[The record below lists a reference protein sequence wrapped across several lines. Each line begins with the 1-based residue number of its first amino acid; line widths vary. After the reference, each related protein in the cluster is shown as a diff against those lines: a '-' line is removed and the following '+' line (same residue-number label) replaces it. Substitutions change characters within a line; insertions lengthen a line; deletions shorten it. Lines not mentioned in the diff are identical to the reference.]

1 MTEATPDTD
10 SKMADRTTKAMPG
23 SGVAVAALASA
34 GNVLAD
40 VLVIDR
46 PAPGQMKIVETAA
59 AQLLKFSFD
68 LYSCK
73 ITVLDV
79 DAILV
84 FPDGGKIV
92 MPNFALQMVVASPPV
107 MQFDA
112 VTVEPH
118 VLLARAGDIKL
129 LDQIPEFALSDT
141 ARPDA
146 KAETPQP
153 TAQIVQVTATQQYGH
168 TPGPQSRPFV
178 IDGTGV
184 GLSLSE
190 TNGRFAKRVDT
201 DESQGSSLK
210 GEGALTENS
219 QQAAT
224 TDTNTNTTTDVNNA
238 EPEFTSPPDFSHTEN
253 TALITTLTATDADQ
267 GSILT
272 FAVVGGADADKF
284 SVNSATGRLYFIGN
298 PDFEAL
304 ASHDGSN
311 TYQVIVAVSDGIDS
325 TTQELT
331 ITLDNINEAPDGIA
345 ISAVGVDESTAT
357 GTVVGT
363 VTGHDPDAGSLLT
376 YSFAPGGDAGGRFTI
391 DGSTGI
397 VSVLRGDL
405 IDFEASQSQL
415 IVVRTTDQDGLSFDR
430 AIVISVNDTNDAPVI
445 TSNGGGS
452 SAAISISENVTS
464 LTTVTATDA
473 DAGSVVS
480 YAIVGGTDA
489 GRFVIDSTTG
499 TLSFITAIDFEV
511 PGDANG
517 DNIYNV
523 VVQASDGRGG
533 TDQQALAI
541 AVVNAND
548 PPEDLVLSA
557 NIVAENSVNGSL
569 IGFVHATDPDV
580 NSVLTYSF
588 VSGGDAGGRF
598 AIDAVSGEISVL
610 DGTRLDF
617 ESNPTQTIIIRATDQ
632 GGLSTDRA
640 FVIQLTDVNEAPS
653 IISDG
658 GGATAA
664 FSVSEGSPLATRVS
678 AFDPEGAPL
687 TYSITGGADAS
698 RFTINSTTGVV
709 TFIATP
715 NFELPGD
722 ADADNIYRLTV
733 QVSDGTFTDSQALS
747 ITVTDTSEAPV
758 ITSNGGGDFTAV
770 ALLEGATF
778 VTTVTATDPDA
789 GSTLNYSII
798 GGADA
803 SRFTINAL
811 TGALSLVAPPDFES
825 PADADFNNIYD
836 VVVQVSDG
844 SLTDA
849 QAIQVTVINQ
859 NDAPV
864 IVSDGGNATA
874 AVSAVENSAFVT
886 TVSAVDPDIGSV
898 LIYTISGG
906 VDASRFTINA
916 STGAL
921 MFIAVPDFEA
931 PVDIGSDNVYD
942 VQVQVLDGV
951 GGVDTQSIS
960 VTVTNQNEA
969 PVIVSNG
976 GGPTAALSIQEN
988 QTGIATL
995 AATDPDAGAV
1005 LTYSIFGGA
1014 DAAKFTINAITGV
1027 LTFTAA
1033 PDFDIAGDVGGNN
1046 VYDVV
1051 VQVSDGLGGIDQQ
1064 AIAVTVTNQNEAP
1077 VITSNGGGATAAL
1090 SVQENAAVVT
1100 TVTASDPDAA
1110 TTLTYTIVGGADAG
1124 RFNINPTTGVLTFI
1138 APPDFE
1144 VPGDVGGDGVYD
1156 VTVQVA
1162 DGNGGLD
1169 TQAIA
1174 VTVTNQNEAPVIVS
1188 NGGGATAAVAVLENA
1203 TAVSVVAATDPDAG
1217 AVLTYSIFGGADAA
1231 KFTINAGTGALTFVS
1246 GPDFDIP
1253 GDAGGNNVYDVIV
1266 QVSDGLG
1273 GMDQQVIAV
1282 TVLNVNEAPS
1292 ITSNGGGAIA
1302 ALSFQENAAVVTTVM
1317 ATDPDA
1323 ATTLTYTIVGG
1334 ADAGRFNIN
1343 PTTGVL
1349 TFVTPPDFEVPS
1361 DVGGDGVYDVTVQ
1374 VADGNGGLDTQ
1385 AIAVTVT
1392 NQNEAPVIVSNGG
1405 GATAA
1410 VAVLENATAVS
1421 VVAAT
1426 DPDAGAV
1433 LAYSIFGGA
1442 DAAKFTINAATGV
1455 LTFVS
1460 APDFE
1465 SPADVGGNNIYDVIV
1480 QVSDGLGGVDTQAIA
1495 VSVTNQNETPSIT
1508 SNGGGATAGVT
1519 VQENGTAVTTVTAS
1533 DPDAAT
1539 TLIYTIIGGAD
1550 SAKFTINPANGVLTF
1565 LTGPDFEA
1573 PSDVGSNN
1581 IYDVTVQVSDGLGGT
1596 DTQAIAVTVVNQ
1608 NEAPVITSNGGGATA
1623 AVSVAENSTAVTT
1636 VTATD
1641 VDAGATRTYSIIGGA
1656 DAALFT
1662 VNASTGVLAFLSG
1675 RNFEAPTDVGANNIY
1690 DVTVQVSDSLGGIDT
1705 QAIAVTITNVN
1716 EAPVISSN
1724 GGGATAS
1731 ISRAENGTSVTT
1743 VTSVDPDAGATK
1755 TFSIIGGVDA
1765 AKFTINAATGVLTF
1779 LTAPNFEA
1787 PTDSGLNN
1795 IYDVTVQVSD
1805 SLGGIDTQAI
1815 AVTITNANEP
1825 PDITSNGGLATA
1837 AISMS
1842 ENGTAVTTV
1851 AATDPDA
1858 AAVLTYSIS
1867 GGADAAKF
1875 TINAATGV
1883 LTFIAAPDFET
1894 PTDVGAN
1901 NVYDVTVQVSD
1912 GLGGIDTQAIA
1923 VTITNQNEAPVIT
1936 SNGGAATAA
1945 VSIAENGTSVT
1956 TVTSTD
1962 PDAGATKTF
1971 SIIGGVDAAKFTINA
1986 ATGVL
1991 TFLTAPNFEAP
2002 TDSGLNNIY
2011 DVTVQVSDSLG
2022 GIDTQAIAITITNAN
2037 EPPDITSNGGLA
2049 TAAISMSENGTAVTT
2064 VAATDPDAGAVL
2076 TYSISGGADAAKFAI
2091 NASTGVLTFIAA
2103 PDFDIAGDA
2112 GANNVYDVTVQV
2124 SDGLGGTDMQA
2135 IAVTITNVNEAPVIT
2150 SNGGGATA
2158 SISRAESG
2166 TSVTTVTSTDPDAG
2180 ATTTFS
2186 IIGGAD
2192 AAQFTINA
2200 ATGVLTFV
2208 TAPDFEVPADSGLNN
2223 IYDVIV
2229 QVSDGLGGIDT
2240 QAIAVTITNANEAPN
2255 ITSNGGAATAAISMS
2270 ENATTVTTVAAADPD
2285 VGAVLTY
2292 SIAGGADAAKFA
2304 INASTG
2310 VLTFIA
2316 APDFEAPAD
2325 AGANNVYDV
2334 TVQVSDG
2341 LGGTD
2346 TQTIAVTI
2354 TDLNDTPPTIISN
2367 GGGATAAV
2375 SVAENT
2381 TAVTTVL
2388 ASDPDVTGVVTYSIV
2403 GGADAAKFSINA
2415 TTGVLNFISSQD
2427 FETPSDI
2434 GANNIYD
2441 VVVRASDGDNSD
2453 DQSIAVTVTNQ
2464 NEAPDVTSNGGAS
2477 TAAIT
2482 MAENGAAVT
2491 TVTATDPD
2499 AGAVLTYSIAGG
2511 ADAAKFAINGT
2522 TGLLTFIAAPDFETN
2537 TDNGSDGVYDVT
2549 VQVSDGLGGTDT
2561 QAIAVTIADVNEA
2574 PIITSNG
2581 GGAAAAVS
2589 IAENTT
2595 TVTTVTTSDPDAG
2608 AIASFSIIGGADAA
2622 LFTINATTGLLSF
2635 IAGRDFESATDAD
2648 SNGIY
2653 EVIVEVSDGL
2663 GGTDTQAISVS
2674 LTDVNEAPV
2683 IKSNGG
2689 GGSASISLAENNLAV
2704 TDVAATDVD
2713 AGATLT
2719 YAITGGADAA
2729 LFTINATTGALAFI
2743 TAPDFDIPDDA
2754 GGNNIYDVIVQVS
2767 DGVLTDTQSIAV
2779 TITNVN
2785 DLAPV
2790 ITSDGGGATA
2800 SVLIGENGSSVTTV
2814 TATDADLIGAITYS
2828 ITGGAD
2834 AVRFSINA
2842 TTGVLTFVAAP
2853 DFEAPTDAGG
2863 NNIYDVVVQ
2872 ASDGS
2877 LTDAQSIAVQVGDV
2891 NETPVITSD
2900 GGAAT
2905 ADVSILENSTAV
2917 TTVIAA
2923 DPDTGAI
2930 LTYALVGGADQAKFT
2945 INAATGVLSF
2955 VAAPDFDSPGDA
2967 NGDNVY
2973 VVTVQVS
2980 DGALTDNQTIS
2991 VTVLNVN
2998 EAPVITSDGG
3008 AATASLSILENA
3020 SAVTTVAAT
3029 DPDSGAILTYA
3040 LVGGADQAK
3049 FTINTATGVLSF
3061 VAAPDFDLPVDAD
3074 ANNVYVVTVQVSDGA
3089 LTDNQTI
3096 SVTVLNVNEAP
3107 IIASDGGAATAS
3119 LSITENA
3126 TAVTT
3131 VIAADPDIGS
3141 SLGYSLVGGAD
3152 QAKFTINATTGV
3164 LSFIAAPDFD
3174 IPGDANGDNVY
3185 VVTVQVSDGALTD
3198 TQTIS
3203 VTVLNVN
3210 EAPVI
3215 TSDGGAATAT
3225 VLVDENTT
3233 AVTTIISTDPDAG
3246 PVLTYSISGGTD
3258 QAAFSVDAATG
3269 ILAFVA
3275 APDFEAPTDTGAD
3288 NIYDVQVTVSDG
3300 TLTDVQDIAVH
3311 VNDVL
3316 YFYFGS
3322 NFPELINGTVEG
3334 DGLYGNGGNDTI
3346 FGQQANDTIDGG
3358 AGNDIIDGGTG
3369 DDSIVGGNGSDTLV
3383 GGNGA
3388 DFILGNDGNDVLLG
3402 DDDSDTLTGGTGD
3415 DYLSGDNGS
3424 DVLLGGGGVDTID
3437 GGEGNDTLD
3446 GSGSNIIGLLGGN
3459 DNDLLMLDTAALE
3472 QAGTMASGGAGND
3485 IVLLRDNGSS
3495 NPVLEVGLDIV
3506 GKVSGI
3512 EQIDAT
3518 GANVKVDFSNSTAA
3532 DIRSILGLSGPTGSG
3547 TLTLALDGND
3557 SFSVA
3562 SGEFVTQA
3570 FNLTTFYSD
3579 AGLTN
3584 EIARVSV
3591 I

>member
-1 MTEATPDTD
+1 M
-10 SKMADRTTKAMPG
+10 
-23 SGVAVAALASA
+23 AVAAFASA
-34 GNVLAD
+34 GTALAD

-46 PAPGQMKIVETAA
+46 PAAGQMKIVETAA
-59 AQLLKFSFD
+59 ARLLKFSFD
-68 LYSCK
+68 LSSCK

-129 LDQIPEFALSDT
+129 LDQVPEFALSDT

-168 TPGPQSRPFV
+168 SAGPQSRPFV
-178 IDGTGV
+178 LDGAGS
-184 GLSLSE
+184 GSSLNE
-190 TNGRFAKRVDT
+190 TNGRYAKRVDNE
-201 DESQGSSLK
+201 ESQGSSLK

-219 QQAAT
+219 QQSSAT
-224 TDTNTNTTTDVNNA
+224 DSNTNTTTDVINA
-238 EPEFTSPPDFSHTEN
+238 APEFTSPPDLMHDEN
-253 TALITTLTATDADQ
+253 TALVTTLTATDADQ

-304 ASHDGSN
+304 ASYDGSN

-325 TTQELT
+325 TRQSLT

-345 ISAVGVDESTAT
+345 ISAVGVDEGTAT

-363 VTGHDPDAGSLLT
+363 VTGHDPDAGAQLSYT
-376 YSFAPGGDAGGRFTI
+376 FAPGGDAGGRFTI
-391 DGSTGI
+391 NGSTGI

-452 SAAISISENVTS
+452 SAAISISENVSS

-489 GRFVIDSTTG
+489 GRFAIDSTTG

-548 PPEDLVLSA
+548 PPEYLVLSA

-598 AIDAVSGEISVL
+598 AIDAVTGEISVL

-617 ESNPTQTIIIRATDQ
+617 ESNPTQTIIVRATDQ

-658 GGATAA
+658 GGTTAA

-678 AFDPEGAPL
+678 AFDPEGASL

-747 ITVTDTSEAPV
+747 ITVTDTTEAPV

-789 GSTLNYSII
+789 GSTLSYSII

-811 TGALSLVAPPDFES
+811 TGALSLIAPPDFES

-942 VQVQVLDGV
+942 VHVQVLDGV

-1014 DAAKFTINAITGV
+1014 DAAKFVINGTTGA
-1027 LTFTAA
+1027 LTFITA
-1033 PDFDIAGDVGGNN
+1033 PDFDIAGDAGGNN
-1046 VYDVV
+1046 VYDVI

-1077 VITSNGGGATAAL
+1077 VITSNGGGVTAAL

-1124 RFNINPTTGVLTFI
+1124 RFNINPTTGVLTFV

-1203 TAVSVVAATDPDAG
+1203 TAVSVVVATDPDAG
-1217 AVLTYSIFGGADAA
+1217 AVLT
-1231 KFTINAGTGALTFVS
+1231 
-1246 GPDFDIP
+1246 
-1253 GDAGGNNVYDVIV
+1253 
-1266 QVSDGLG
+1266 
-1273 GMDQQVIAV
+1273 
-1282 TVLNVNEAPS
+1282 
-1292 ITSNGGGAIA
+1292 
-1302 ALSFQENAAVVTTVM
+1302 
-1317 ATDPDA
+1317 
-1323 ATTLTYTIVGG
+1323 
-1334 ADAGRFNIN
+1334 
-1343 PTTGVL
+1343 
-1349 TFVTPPDFEVPS
+1349 
-1361 DVGGDGVYDVTVQ
+1361 
-1374 VADGNGGLDTQ
+1374 
-1385 AIAVTVT
+1385 
-1392 NQNEAPVIVSNGG
+1392 
-1405 GATAA
+1405 
-1410 VAVLENATAVS
+1410 
-1421 VVAAT
+1421 
-1426 DPDAGAV
+1426 
-1433 LAYSIFGGA
+1433 YSIFGGA

-1508 SNGGGATAGVT
+1508 SNGGGATASVT

-1573 PSDVGSNN
+1573 PGDVGGNN
-1581 IYDVTVQVSDGLGGT
+1581 IYDIVVQVSDGLGGT

-1623 AVSVAENSTAVTT
+1623 GVSVAENSTAVTT

-1641 VDAGATRTYSIIGGA
+1641 VDAGATRTYSIVGGA

-1675 RNFEAPTDVGANNIY
+1675 RNFEAPSDVGANNIYDVTVQVSDSLGGIDTQAIAVTITNVNEAPVITSNGGGATASISRAENGTSVTTVTSTDPDAGATRTFSIIGGVDAAKFTINAATGVLTFLTAPNFESPTDSGLNNIYDVTVQVSDSLGGIDTQAIAVTITNANEAPDITSNGGLATAAISMSENGTAVTTVAATDPDAAAVLTYSITGGADAAKFTINTSTGVLTFIAAPDFDIPGDVGANNVY

-1743 VTSVDPDAGATK
+1743 VTSTDPDAGATR
-1755 TFSIIGGVDA
+1755 TFSIIGGADA
-1765 AKFTINAATGVLTF
+1765 SRFTINLTTGVLTF
-1779 LTAPNFEA
+1779 VTPPDFEA

-1795 IYDVTVQVSD
+1795 IYDVMVQVSD

-1815 AVTITNANEP
+1815 AVTITNANEA
-1825 PDITSNGGLATA
+1825 PDITSNGGAVTA
-1837 AISMS
+1837 AVSIT
-1842 ENGTAVTTV
+1842 ENTTAVTTV
-1851 AATDPDA
+1851 AATDP
-1858 AAVLTYSIS
+1858 
-1867 GGADAAKF
+1867 
-1875 TINAATGV
+1875 
-1883 LTFIAAPDFET
+1883 E
-1894 PTDVGAN
+1894 
-1901 NVYDVTVQVSD
+1901 
-1912 GLGGIDTQAIA
+1912 
-1923 VTITNQNEAPVIT
+1923 
-1936 SNGGAATAA
+1936 
-1945 VSIAENGTSVT
+1945 
-1956 TVTSTD
+1956 
-1962 PDAGATKTF
+1962 
-1971 SIIGGVDAAKFTINA
+1971 
-1986 ATGVL
+1986 
-1991 TFLTAPNFEAP
+1991 
-2002 TDSGLNNIY
+2002 
-2011 DVTVQVSDSLG
+2011 
-2022 GIDTQAIAITITNAN
+2022 
-2037 EPPDITSNGGLA
+2037 
-2049 TAAISMSENGTAVTT
+2049 
-2064 VAATDPDAGAVL
+2064 AGAVL
-2076 TYSISGGADAAKFAI
+2076 TYSISGGVDAAKFAI

-2158 SISRAESG
+2158 SISRAENG

-2180 ATTTFS
+2180 ATITFS
-2186 IIGGAD
+2186 IVGGAD
-2192 AAQFTINA
+2192 ASQFTINPT
-2200 ATGVLTFV
+2200 TGVLTFV
-2208 TAPDFEVPADSGLNN
+2208 TTPDFEAPTDSGLNN
-2223 IYDVIV
+2223 VYDVIV
-2229 QVSDGLGGIDT
+2229 QVSDGLGGFDT
-2240 QAIAVTITNANEAPN
+2240 QAIAVTVTNANEAPN

-2270 ENATTVTTVAAADPD
+2270 ENATTVTTVATTDPD

-2292 SIAGGADAAKFA
+2292 SIAGGPDAAKFA

-2325 AGANNVYDV
+2325 AGTNNIYDV

-2367 GGGATAAV
+2367 GGGATAAI

-2381 TAVTTVL
+2381 TAVTTVT
-2388 ASDPDVTGVVTYSIV
+2388 ASDPDATGVVTYSIV

-2415 TTGVLNFISSQD
+2415 TTGVLNFISGQD
-2427 FETPSDI
+2427 FETPADAGS
-2434 GANNIYD
+2434 NNIYD
-2441 VVVRASDGDNSD
+2441 VVVRASDGDNTD

-2464 NEAPDVTSNGGAS
+2464 NEAPVITTNGGA
-2477 TAAIT
+2477 AIVSLS
-2482 MAENGAAVT
+2482 MAENVTSVT

-2499 AGAVLTYSIAGG
+2499 AGAVLTYSISGG
-2511 ADAAKFAINGT
+2511 ADAAKFAINAS
-2522 TGLLTFIAAPDFETN
+2522 TGVLTFVAAPDFETP
-2537 TDNGSDGVYDVT
+2537 TDGDGDGVYDVS
-2549 VQVSDGLGGTDT
+2549 VQVSDGLGGVDT
-2561 QAIAVTIADVNEA
+2561 QDIGVKINDVNEA
-2574 PIITSNG
+2574 PGITSNG
-2581 GGAAAAVS
+2581 GGTTAAVS

-2608 AIASFSIIGGADAA
+2608 AVVSFSITGGADAA
-2622 LFTINATTGLLSF
+2622 LFSINATTGLLSF

-2653 EVIVEVSDGL
+2653 EVIIEASDGL
-2663 GGTDTQAISVS
+2663 GGADTQAISVS

-2683 IKSNGG
+2683 ITSNGG
-2689 GGSASISLAENNLAV
+2689 GVSASISLAENNLAV

-2719 YAITGGADAA
+2719 YAITGGTDAA

-2743 TAPDFDIPDDA
+2743 TAPDFDIPGDA
-2754 GGNNIYDVIVQVS
+2754 GGNNIYDVNVQVS

-2800 SVLIGENGSSVTTV
+2800 SVLIGENGTSVTTV
-2814 TATDADLIGAITYS
+2814 AATDADLIGAITYS
-2828 ITGGAD
+2828 ITGGGD
-2834 AVRFSINA
+2834 AVRFAINA

-2863 NNIYDVVVQ
+2863 DNIYDVMVQ

-2877 LTDAQSIAVQVGDV
+2877 LTDAQSISVQVGDV
-2891 NETPVITSD
+2891 NETPVITS
-2900 GGAAT
+2900 GGGVAT
-2905 ADVSILENSTAV
+2905 ASVSILENSTAV

-2930 LTYALVGGADQAKFT
+2930 LTYTLVGGADQAKFT
-2945 INAATGVLSF
+2945 INAATGMLSF
-2955 VAAPDFDSPGDA
+2955 VAAPDFDIPGDS

-3008 AATASLSILENA
+3008 AATASPSILENA
-3020 SAVTTVAAT
+3020 TAVTTVAAA

-3040 LVGGADQAK
+3040 LVGGVDQAK
-3049 FTINTATGVLSF
+3049 FTINAATGVLSF

-3089 LTDNQTI
+3089 LTDTQTI

-3107 IIASDGGAATAS
+3107 IIASDGGATTAS
-3119 LSITENA
+3119 LSIIENA

-3131 VIAADPDIGS
+3131 VIAADPDSGS
-3141 SLGYSLVGGAD
+3141 SLGYVLVGGAD
-3152 QAKFTINATTGV
+3152 QAKFTINAITGV

-3198 TQTIS
+3198 NQTIS

-3215 TSDGGAATAT
+3215 TSNGGAATAG
-3225 VLVDENTT
+3225 LSILENAT
-3233 AVTTIISTDPDAG
+3233 AVTTVAATDPDAA
-3246 PVLTYSISGGTD
+3246 TSIIYSIQGGAD
-3258 QAAFSVDAATG
+3258 QTLFAINATTG
-3269 ILAFVA
+3269 ALSFIA
-3275 APDFEAPTDTGAD
+3275 APDFENPADSGAD
-3288 NIYDVQVTVSDG
+3288 NVYDVVVQVSDG
-3300 TLTDVQDIAVH
+3300 ALTDTQSIAVT
-3311 VNDVL
+3311 VTDAAGGFAGTVASDYYAGSPETETITGVAGADTLFGGSGNDDIYGGDDNDV
-3316 YFYFGS
+3316 
-3322 NFPELINGTVEG
+3322 IAG
-3334 DGLYGNGGNDTI
+3334 DDGNDLL
-3346 FGQQANDTIDGG
+3346 
-3358 AGNDIIDGGTG
+3358 
-3369 DDSIVGGNGSDTLV
+3369 VGGNGSDTLV

-3388 DFILGNDGNDVLLG
+3388 DFILGSDGNDVLLG
-3402 DDDSDTLTGGTGD
+3402 DDDSDTLTGGAGD

-3424 DVLLGGGGVDTID
+3424 DVLLGGGGADTIY
-3437 GGEGNDTLD
+3437 GGAGSDTLD
-3446 GSGSNIIGLLGGN
+3446 GSGSSLVSLFGGTG
-3459 DNDLLMLDTAALE
+3459 DDLLLLDTESLE
-3472 QAGTMASGGAGND
+3472 QAGTTADGGDDND
-3485 IVLLRDNGSS
+3485 TLILRDNGSS
-3495 NPVLEVGLDIV
+3495 NPVLEVGLDLV

-3518 GANVKVDFSNSTAA
+3518 GASVKVDFGNSTAA
-3532 DIRSILGLSGPTGSG
+3532 DIRSILGLTGPGSG
-3547 TLTLALDGND
+3547 TLTLDFDGND

-3562 SGEFVTQA
+3562 GGEFFTQVA
-3570 FNLTTFYSD
+3570 NLTTFYSD